1 MTALRCLDCGAL
13 VRPAD
18 AADDLGVLNALDD
31 VGRHRCPPTARRPA
45 GRHSAASA
53 TSPPRAVRMQPPLG
67 EAPTSPCL
75 FAVIDHSGSTVGRAL
90 LLLPALRLARATGGK
105 VVGP

>member
-1 MTALRCLDCGAL
+1 
-13 VRPAD
+13 
-18 AADDLGVLNALDD
+18 
-31 VGRHRCPPTARRPA
+31 
-45 GRHSAASA
+45 
-53 TSPPRAVRMQPPLG
+53 MQPPLG